1 MFQQSMQQPQMSP
14 EEDDFMRR
22 RNAFSQAIEA
32 AAKELGLHEPPAS
45 MMQRQQQQ
53 FSPQMMGG
61 LGALGGY
68 GPMGGFGGGSPF
80 MGGFGGG
87 SPFMGGFGGGGYG
100 SPFMGGFGGGGYG
113 SPFMGGFG
121 GGSPFMGGIGGMMG
135 GQGQFHQPFNPYAS
149 TRQSFS
155 PMFGMG
161 GQQGFGWM

>member
-1 MFQQSMQQPQMSP
+1 MFFQPGMFQQSMQQPQMSP

-87 SPFMGGFGGGGYG
+87 
-100 SPFMGGFGGGGYG
+100 GYG